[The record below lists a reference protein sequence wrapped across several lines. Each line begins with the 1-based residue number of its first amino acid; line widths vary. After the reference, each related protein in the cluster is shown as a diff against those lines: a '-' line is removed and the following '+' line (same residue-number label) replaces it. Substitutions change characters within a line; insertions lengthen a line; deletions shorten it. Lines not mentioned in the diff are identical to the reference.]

1 LNHKKHKEETR
12 QRFGEPIEYVLSCL
26 REGKQFELFDVI
38 NAQDQLQTLRENSH
52 AQQTALRKGKT
63 LTKSEPPR
71 SPPQFWGVPRP
82 SA

>member
-52 AQQTALRKGKT
+52 AQKLFYKRYDPA
-63 LTKSEPPR
+63 S
-71 SPPQFWGVPRP
+71 
-82 SA
+82 